1 MKARYFG
8 MDMPRINVEDARA
21 IPIALPPIDEQAEIM
36 RRVDALFRL
45 EEKVRGRL
53 AASINRAGAL
63 PQAILSKAFAGELV
77 PTEADLARAE
87 NRDYETA
94 EHALDRLRREVEGG
108 VSRRPANKARG
119 TRTELIG
126 QIRARTSPRSCSLSA
141 GTARLSFATSLVT
154 RN

>member
-1 MKARYFG
+1 MERLAVAFG
-8 MDMPRINVEDARA
+8 VWNCAIFRDRS

-53 AASINRAGAL
+53 AASISRAGAL

-94 EHALDRLRREVEGG
+94 EQALDRLRREVESG
-108 VSRRPANKARG
+108 VSLRPANKARG
-119 TRTELIG
+119 TRTD
-126 QIRARTSPRSCSLSA
+126 
-141 GTARLSFATSLVT
+141 
-154 RN
+154 